1 MIKNLFFFYLYKKKQ
16 FIMPREPILDQ
27 ELRRQKIL
35 AENTVGGERR
45 YQNRKRVILRQA
57 DRATQIEN
65 ISETIH
71 YPQMARVTRKVAPRA
86 SALILPQESST
97 REDITI
103 EQQFADEATRNA
115 LIHRD
120 RRTRPFA
127 PRPAQ
132 LIDREPLNRMPA
144 MPPVREHYR

>member
-1 MIKNLFFFYLYKKKQ
+1 
-16 FIMPREPILDQ
+16 MPREPILDQ

-45 YQNRKRVILRQA
+45 YQNRKRVIKRGS

-65 ISETIH
+65 ISEVIH
-71 YPQMARVTRKVAPRA
+71 YPLMARVTRKVAPRA

-103 EQQFADEATRNA
+103 EKQFANEAKRNA

-120 RRTRPFA
+120 RRTRPF
-127 PRPAQ
+127 PPYPIP
-132 LIDREPLNRMPA
+132 LVNREPVNRAPHL
-144 MPPVREHYR
+144 PPVRSRV